1 LNMNPLHQLMNP
13 RSIATVGAGN
23 NPMKMG
29 TLQALSIIKDGYN
42 GKFYPIHPR
51 EETVI
56 GHKAYHSV
64 FDLPEVPD
72 LAILIVPT
80 DQVVPLLDD
89 FGKLGTKYAVII
101 TGGFKER
108 GHQGKKLEDELLKI
122 ADTYGIRFL
131 GPNCIGIINSQISL
145 NMTVF
150 PHPAKPGSLGLASQS
165 GTYVT
170 QTLSYLRRKGIRFS
184 KAISVGN
191 EANIDIIDA
200 LEYLG
205 EDPDTKAI
213 GLYIEGISDGRRF
226 IDVAQKITPHKPVLA
241 QYVGGSTAGARAGM
255 SHTGSMAG
263 PDILYEGIF
272 RQAGIIRVD
281 SIEDLYDHGW
291 ALATQPGLR
300 GKRIGVVT
308 NSGGPG
314 SAIANSC
321 DAGGLDVPLF
331 SEKLQAELKKHIP
344 SHAASINPVDM
355 TFDLDA
361 QVLSVVVPETVMKSG
376 EVDGVILHGIM
387 STGYLRDKY
396 PHIREL
402 LGGVSLEM
410 VLNRFPPDFTRAV
423 SLPEKYKM
431 PLIVSSFLD
440 REDNYTSAYQDN
452 DIPVFDGPEKAARA
466 MLAMLQY
473 KNIKERPAIGQPVL
487 PEKSPVAAAIL
498 NQAMEKGQK
507 SLDEYTAK
515 KFLAAYDIPITG
527 EKLAYAVDEAVQYA
541 VSLGF
546 PVAVKACSAEILHKT
561 EKGLVFL
568 NQKNEEDVRCSFTS
582 IQAATAEETPV
593 LISRM
598 VSGVREFIAGTAE
611 YPGFGPCVLFGL
623 GGIFAEAMQD
633 VTFRAAPLSIAESK
647 EMLTDLKSQALLQS
661 FRGMPEPDHMAIAGI
676 LQKLSFIVCLHPE
689 ISEIDVNPIII
700 SDSAPIVAD
709 ALIVLTNQQ

>member
-1 LNMNPLHQLMNP
+1 MNKNPLHQLMNP

-42 GKFYPIHPR
+42 GKFYPVHPR

-56 GHKAYHSV
+56 GHKAYRSV
-64 FDLPEVPD
+64 FDLPENPD

-101 TGGFKER
+101 SGGFKER
-108 GHQGKKLEDELLKI
+108 GHEGQKLENELLKI
-122 ADTYGIRFL
+122 ADKYGMRFL

-150 PHPAKPGSLGLASQS
+150 AHSAKPGKFGLASQS

-170 QTLSYLRRKGIRFS
+170 QTLSYLRKKGIRFS

-191 EANIDIIDA
+191 EANIDIVDA

-226 IDVAQKITPHKPVLA
+226 IEVAQKITPYKPVLA
-241 QYVGGSTAGARAGM
+241 QYVGGSNAGARAGM

-272 RQAGIIRVD
+272 KQAGIIRVN
-281 SIEDLYDHGW
+281 SVEDLYEHGW
-291 ALATQPGLR
+291 ALATQPKLR

-314 SAIANSC
+314 SAMANIC
-321 DAGGLDVPLF
+321 DAGGLDVPTF
-331 SEKLQAELKKHIP
+331 SDELQAELKKYIP

-361 QVLSVVVPETVMKSG
+361 QVLSAVVPETVMKSG
-376 EVDGVILHGIM
+376 EVDGIILHGIM
-387 STGYLRDKY
+387 STGFLRDKY

-402 LGGVSLEM
+402 VGGVSLDL
-410 VLNRFPPDFTRAV
+410 VLNRFRPDFAQTV

-431 PLIVSSFLD
+431 PLIVSSFLG
-440 REDNYTSAYQDN
+440 REDNYTEAYQDH
-452 DIPVFDGPEKAARA
+452 DIPAFDGPEKAARA
-466 MLAMLQY
+466 MLAMLHY
-473 KNIKERPAIGQPVL
+473 KNISERLAITHPIL
-487 PEKSPVAAAIL
+487 PMKSPVAVAIL
-498 NQAMEKGQK
+498 NEAMEKGQE

-515 KFLAAYDIPITG
+515 KVLAAYNIPIPE
-527 EKLAYAVDEAVQYA
+527 EKLAYTVDDAIQYA
-541 VSLGF
+541 ISMGF
-546 PVAVKACSAEILHKT
+546 PVAVKACSADILHKT

-568 NQKNEEDVRCSFTS
+568 NQTREEDVRGSFAS
-582 IQAATAEETPV
+582 IQSATAAETPV
-593 LISRM
+593 LISKM
-598 VSGVREFIAGTAE
+598 VPGAREFMAGTAR

-623 GGIFAEAMQD
+623 GGIFAEAMHD
-633 VTFRAAPLSIAESK
+633 VTFRAAPLSITEAG
-647 EMLTDLKSQALLQS
+647 EMLTDLKSQALLHS
-661 FRGMPEPDHMAIAGI
+661 FRGMPEPDHMAIAKI
-676 LQKLSFIVCLHPE
+676 LQKLSFIAWLQIGRAHV
-689 ISEIDVNPIII
+689 
-700 SDSAPIVAD
+700 
-709 ALIVLTNQQ
+709 